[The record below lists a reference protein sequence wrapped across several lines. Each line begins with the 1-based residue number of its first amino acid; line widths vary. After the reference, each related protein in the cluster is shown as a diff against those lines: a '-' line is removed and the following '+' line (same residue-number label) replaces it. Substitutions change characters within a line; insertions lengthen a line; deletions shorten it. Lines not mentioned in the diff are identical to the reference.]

1 MTETAPTKL
10 ATIPES
16 NESGP
21 PQVISIGLWRMGT
34 ASMAAAYDILGL
46 RPHHAL
52 DMSDQ
57 PEQWKLFEAAA
68 DGTWPD
74 ASTGKLKRPPF
85 TVQEWDEI
93 YGKYG
98 AITEMGSAFAEQLI
112 AAYPE
117 AKVVI
122 CRRDFDKWWPS
133 FRNGI
138 VLHLHSAKLR
148 IAINLASS
156 LMGRRGGH
164 AMVKMVQGLFH
175 SYTIE
180 EFDANAKAVYDDY
193 FERIDQLVPPERKL
207 VYQLGD
213 GWEPL
218 CDFLGKPVPD
228 VEFPRINE
236 AEALRKQ
243 QEKAMNKILGR
254 AWSILKPWVLGLAG
268 AGVAAG
274 YFWFSD
280 TRISS
285 LLPLKTLDTLYSTK
299 RP

>member
-1 MTETAPTKL
+1 MAESAPTKL

-16 NESGP
+16 NDSGP
-21 PQVISIGLWRMGT
+21 PQVISVGLWRMGT
-34 ASMAAAYDILGL
+34 ASMAVAYNILGL

-52 DMSDQ
+52 DLLNQ

-74 ASTGKLKRPPF
+74 LKTGKLKRPPF
-85 TVQEWDEI
+85 TRAEWDQI

-98 AITEMGSAFAEQLI
+98 AVTEMGSAFAEQLI

-138 VLHLHSAKLR
+138 VLHMNSMKLR
-148 IAINLASS
+148 IAINLASF

-164 AMVKMVQGLFH
+164 AMVKMTQGFFG
-175 SYTIE
+175 SYSVD

-193 FERIDQLVPPERKL
+193 FKRIDELVPAERKL
-207 VYQLGD
+207 VYNLGE

-218 CDFLGKPVPD
+218 CEFLDKPIPSVD
-228 VEFPRINE
+228 FPRINE
-236 AEALRKQ
+236 AEALKKQ
-243 QEKAMNKILGR
+243 QQQAVDRVLRESWR
-254 AWSILKPWVLGLAG
+254 AAKPWVVGFIG
-268 AGVAAG
+268 VGVAMGCLWYGSPRSLA
-274 YFWFSD
+274 
-280 TRISS
+280 SS
-285 LLPLKTLDTLYSTK
+285 T
-299 RP
+299 

>member
-1 MTETAPTKL
+1 MVESAPIKL

-16 NESGP
+16 DVSGP
-21 PQVISIGLWRMGT
+21 PQVISVGLWRMGT
-34 ASMAAAYDILGL
+34 ASMAVAYNILGL

-52 DMSDQ
+52 DMSD

-74 ASTGKLKRPPF
+74 PKTGKKKRPPF
-85 TVQEWDEI
+85 TRAEWDQI

-138 VLHLHSAKLR
+138 VVHLNSVKLR
-148 IAINLASS
+148 VVINLAS
-156 LMGRRGGH
+156 LVMGRRGGH
-164 AMVKMVQGLFH
+164 AMVKMVQGFFR
-175 SYTIE
+175 SYSMD
-180 EFDANAKAVYDDY
+180 EFDTNAEAVYDEY
-193 FERIDQLVPPERKL
+193 FKRIDELVPPERKL
-207 VYQLGD
+207 VYQLGER
-213 GWEPL
+213 WEPL
-218 CDFLGKPVPD
+218 CEFLDKPVPG

-236 AEALRKQ
+236 AVALRENQ
-243 QEKAMNKILGR
+243 QQAMNKVLNETWR
-254 AWSILKPWVLGLAG
+254 ALKPWVVGLIG
-268 AGVAAG
+268 GGVAAG
-274 YFWFSD
+274 CVWFVD
-280 TRISS
+280 PRIISS
-285 LLPLKTLDTLYSTK
+285 SPGSILSMLNAKA
-299 RP
+299 

>member
-1 MTETAPTKL
+1 MAESAPTKL
-10 ATIPES
+10 SSIPGS
-16 NESGP
+16 DVSGP
-21 PQVISIGLWRMGT
+21 PQVISVGLWRMGT
-34 ASMAAAYDILGL
+34 ASMAVAYNILGL

-52 DMSDQ
+52 DMTNE

-74 ASTGKLKRPPF
+74 PKTGKLKRPPF
-85 TVQEWDEI
+85 TRAEWDQI

-133 FRNGI
+133 FRSGI
-138 VLHLHSAKLR
+138 VLHLNSAKLR
-148 IAINLASS
+148 IAIGLASF

-164 AMVKMVQGLFH
+164 AMVKMVQGLFG
-175 SYTIE
+175 SYTVE
-180 EFDANAKAVYDDY
+180 EFDINAKAVYDDY
-193 FERIDQLVPPERKL
+193 FKRINELVPPERKL
-207 VYQLGD
+207 VYQLGE

-218 CDFLGKPVPD
+218 CEFLDKPVPS

-236 AEALRKQ
+236 AEALKKQ
-243 QEKAMNKILGR
+243 QQQAMDKILTKS
-254 AWSILKPWVLGLAG
+254 WLVVKPWVYGFIGVGLG
-268 AGVAAG
+268 VG
-274 YFWFSD
+274 YMWFTGPRS
-280 TRISS
+280 IS
-285 LLPLKTLDTLYSTK
+285 
-299 RP
+299 